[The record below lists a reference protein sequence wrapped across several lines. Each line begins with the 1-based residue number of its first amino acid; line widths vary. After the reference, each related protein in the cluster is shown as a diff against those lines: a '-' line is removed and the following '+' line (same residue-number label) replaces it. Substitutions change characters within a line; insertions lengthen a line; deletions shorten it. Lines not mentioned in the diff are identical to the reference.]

1 MSVSERIKLQ
11 PCWVLHRRD
20 FRDSS
25 QIIEVFSRD
34 YGRLAMVARGVKR
47 PKSRY
52 RGLLQP
58 FCALNLSW
66 VAGRELAT
74 MSDAETGAATMSP
87 LMNDALMCGFYLNEL
102 MLKLTHRFDPHPELF
117 ALYAEAIRRLSGHQ
131 NLAAILREF
140 EWHFLREIGF
150 GIDLSGEAE
159 TGAPL
164 QADQRYCVAVD
175 QGVIVAGSE
184 DRDNDTY
191 SGEILI
197 AIDRFDWQQP
207 ATLAAAK
214 RILGRAI
221 DRQLDGKTLHSRR
234 IVREMRRDYSSNQRE
249 TQ

>member
-1 MSVSERIKLQ
+1 MSISERIKLQ

-58 FCALNLSW
+58 FCGLNLSW

-74 MSDAETGAATMSP
+74 MSDAEAGAVKMPA
-87 LMNDALMCGFYLNEL
+87 LLGDALMCGFYLNEL
-102 MLKLTHRFDPHPELF
+102 VLKLTHRFDPHPELF
-117 ALYAEAIRRLSGHQ
+117 VLYAEAIRRLSGHQ

-159 TGAPL
+159 SGRPL
-164 QADQRYCVAVD
+164 RPEQRYCVAVD
-175 QGVIVAGSE
+175 QGVIATGIDD
-184 DRDNDTY
+184 DRDTY
-191 SGEILI
+191 AGETLL

-214 RILGRAI
+214 RILGQAI

-249 TQ
+249 IQ